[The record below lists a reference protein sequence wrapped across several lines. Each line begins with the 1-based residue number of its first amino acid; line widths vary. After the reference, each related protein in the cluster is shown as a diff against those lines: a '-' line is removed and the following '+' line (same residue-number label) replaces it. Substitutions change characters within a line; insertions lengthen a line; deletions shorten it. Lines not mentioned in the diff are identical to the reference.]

1 MVEAI
6 SKRKTGMKAK
16 SWKDRIAPFFIYLVL
31 TMLALVVVYPFI
43 HVIAVSFSSRG
54 EALRSGFHFF
64 PREFEW
70 RAYQELLEYP
80 FIWSGYAN
88 TLFRMVVGTFST
100 LLVTVCAAYPLSRPD
115 FPMKRILVLLLLFTM
130 IFDGGIVPNYLLMKE
145 LHLLN
150 SLWVYVLPSTA
161 NAFQVLVMLSFFRS
175 IPDALIE
182 AARIDGARD
191 LRILFRIVLPLS
203 IPSLV
208 TIGLWSLVHH
218 INAFMDNLLYVT
230 DQSKFVL
237 QQVVRQILIENKL
250 DPFTTATNLTPPAP
264 ESLKMAS
271 VIVCSL
277 PVLVLYPF
285 LLKYFEKGTMI
296 GSVKG

>member
-1 MVEAI
+1 MKM
-6 SKRKTGMKAK
+6 KR
-16 SWKDRIAPFFIYLVL
+16 WQDLIAPGIIYFALSV
-31 TMLALVVVYPFI
+31 LALIVVYPFI
-43 HVIAVSFSSRG
+43 HVLSVSFSGRG
-54 EALRSGFHFF
+54 EALRSGFHFY
-64 PREFEW
+64 PRDFEW
-70 RAYQELLEYP
+70 GAYRELLDYP

-88 TLFRMVVGTFST
+88 TLFRMVVGTALT

-115 FPMKRILVLLLLFTM
+115 FPMKRVLVLLLLFTM

-150 SLWVYVLPSTA
+150 TRWVYVLPSAA
-161 NAFQVLVMLSFFRS
+161 NAFQVLVMISFFRS

-237 QQVVRQILIENKL
+237 QQIVRQILIENRL
-250 DPFTTATNLTPPAP
+250 DPFTTATDITPPAP
-264 ESLKMAS
+264 ESLKMAA
-271 VIVCSL
+271 VIICSL

-285 LLKYFEKGTMI
+285 LLQYFEKGTMI

>member
-1 MVEAI
+1 
-6 SKRKTGMKAK
+6 MKAK
-16 SWKDRIAPFFIYLVL
+16 KWQDRIAPVMIYVVL
-31 TMLALVVVYPFI
+31 SALALIVVYPFI
-43 HVIAVSFSSRG
+43 HVVSVSFSGRG

-64 PREFEW
+64 PRDFEW
-70 RAYQELLEYP
+70 RAYHELLEYP
-80 FIWSGYAN
+80 FIWSGYLN
-88 TLFRMVVGTFST
+88 TLFRMAAGTCLT

-115 FPMKRILVLLLLFTM
+115 FPVKRILVLLLLFTM
-130 IFDGGIVPNYLLMKE
+130 IFDGGIVPNYLLIKE

-150 SLWVYVLPSTA
+150 SIWVYVLPTAA
-161 NAFQVLVMLSFFRS
+161 NAFQVLVMISFFRS
-175 IPDALIE
+175 IPDALVE

-191 LRILFRIVLPLS
+191 MRILFRIMLPLS

-250 DPFTTATNLTPPAP
+250 DPFTTATALIPPAP

>member
-1 MVEAI
+1 M
-6 SKRKTGMKAK
+6 KTRKWQDLITPAV
-16 SWKDRIAPFFIYLVL
+16 IYFVL
-31 TMLALVVVYPFI
+31 SLLALIVVYPFI
-43 HVIAVSFSSRG
+43 HVTAVSFSGRG

-64 PREFEW
+64 PRDFEW
-70 RAYQELLEYP
+70 RAYRELLEYP

-88 TLFRMVVGTFST
+88 TVFRMVVGTLLT

-115 FPMKRILVLLLLFTM
+115 FPMKRVLIMLILFTM
-130 IFDGGIVPNYLLMKE
+130 IFDGGIVPNYLLIKE
-145 LHLLN
+145 LHLLD
-150 SLWVYVLPSTA
+150 SRWVYVLPTAA

-191 LRILFRIVLPLS
+191 MRILFRIVLPLS

-250 DPFTTATNLTPPAP
+250 DPFTTATNLIPPAP

>member
-1 MVEAI
+1 
-6 SKRKTGMKAK
+6 MKAK
-16 SWKDRIAPFFIYLVL
+16 QWQDLIAPAIIYAMLSL
-31 TMLALVVVYPFI
+31 LALIVVYPFI
-43 HVIAVSFSSRG
+43 HVISVSFSGRG
-54 EALRSGFHFF
+54 EALRSGFHFI
-64 PREFEW
+64 PRDFEW
-70 RAYQELLEYP
+70 AAYKELLEYP
-80 FIWSGYAN
+80 FIWTGYMN
-88 TLFRMVVGTFST
+88 TLFRMSAGTLLT

-150 SLWVYVLPSTA
+150 SRWVYVLPTAA
-161 NAFQVLVMLSFFRS
+161 NAFQVLVMISFFRS

-191 LRILFRIVLPLS
+191 MRILFLIVLPLS

-250 DPFTTATNLTPPAP
+250 DPFTTATDTTPPAP
-264 ESLKMAS
+264 ESLKMAA
-271 VIVCSL
+271 VIVCTL
-277 PVLVLYPF
+277 PVIVLYPF
-285 LLKYFEKGTMI
+285 LLQYFEKGTMI

>member
-1 MVEAI
+1 MESLQGIAGVSIHLVGLCEYYI
-6 SKRKTGMKAK
+6 PH
-16 SWKDRIAPFFIYLVL
+16 DRRHLPDA
-31 TMLALVVVYPFI
+31 
-43 HVIAVSFSSRG
+43 
-54 EALRSGFHFF
+54 
-64 PREFEW
+64 
-70 RAYQELLEYP
+70 
-80 FIWSGYAN
+80 SGYRLRCLSA
-88 TLFRMVVGTFST
+88 VAPGFSDEACPGYAPAVHHD
-100 LLVTVCAAYPLSRPD
+100 LR
-115 FPMKRILVLLLLFTM
+115 R
-130 IFDGGIVPNYLLMKE
+130 GIVPNYLLIKE

-150 SLWVYVLPSTA
+150 SRWVYVLPSAA

-191 LRILFRIVLPLS
+191 IRILFRIVLPLS

-237 QQVVRQILIENKL
+237 QQVIRQILIENKL
-250 DPFTTATNLTPPAP
+250 DPFTTATNLVPPAP

-277 PVLVLYPF
+277 PVLIIYPF

>member
-1 MVEAI
+1 
-6 SKRKTGMKAK
+6 MKAK
-16 SWKDRIAPFFIYLVL
+16 RWQDRIAPGMIYFVL
-31 TMLALVVVYPFI
+31 ASLALIVVYPFI
-43 HVIAVSFSSRG
+43 HVIAVSFSGRG
-54 EALRSGFHFF
+54 EALRSGFHFI
-64 PREFEW
+64 PRDFEW
-70 RAYQELLEYP
+70 TAYRELLNYP
-80 FIWSGYAN
+80 FIWSGYSN
-88 TLFRMVVGTFST
+88 TLFRMVVGTVLT

-115 FPMKRILVLLLLFTM
+115 FPIKRFLILLLLFTM
-130 IFDGGIVPNYLLMKE
+130 IFDGGIVPSYLLMKE

-150 SLWVYVLPSTA
+150 SLWVYVLPTAA

-191 LRILFRIVLPLS
+191 IRILFRIVLPLS
-203 IPSLV
+203 IPPLV
-208 TIGLWSLVHH
+208 TIGLWSMVHH

-237 QQVVRQILIENKL
+237 QQVIRQILIENKI
-250 DPFTTATNLTPPAP
+250 DPFTTATNLVPPAP

-271 VIVCSL
+271 VIVCTL
-277 PVLVLYPF
+277 PVLVVYPF

>member
-1 MVEAI
+1 MVEAGKKPFMK
-6 SKRKTGMKAK
+6 SKK
-16 SWKDRIAPFFIYLVL
+16 WQDRIAPVMIYIVL
-31 TMLALVVVYPFI
+31 TMLALIVVYPFI
-43 HVIAVSFSSRG
+43 HVISVSFSGRG

-64 PREFEW
+64 PRDIEW
-70 RAYQELLEYP
+70 TAYRELLDYP

-88 TLFRMVVGTFST
+88 TLFRMGVGTLLT

-115 FPMKRILVLLLLFTM
+115 FPMKRALVLLLLFTM
-130 IFDGGIVPNYLLMKE
+130 IFDGGIVPNYLLIKE

-150 SLWVYVLPSTA
+150 SLWVYVLPTAA

-175 IPDALIE
+175 IPDALID

-191 LRILFRIVLPLS
+191 MKILFRIVLPLS

-230 DQSKFVL
+230 DQSKYVL
-237 QQVVRQILIENKL
+237 QLVIRQILIENKL
-250 DPFTTATNLTPPAP
+250 DPFTTATNLVPPAP

-271 VIVCSL
+271 VIICSL
-277 PVLVLYPF
+277 PVLVIYPF

>member
-1 MVEAI
+1 MVT
-6 SKRKTGMKAK
+6 SK
-16 SWKDRIAPFFIYLVL
+16 WQNRIAPILIYTSL
-31 TMLALVVVYPFI
+31 TLLALVVVYPFI
-43 HVIAVSFSSRG
+43 HVIAVSFSGRG
-54 EALRSGFHFF
+54 EALRSGFHFY
-64 PREFEW
+64 PRDFEW
-70 RAYQELLEYP
+70 RSYKELLDYP
-80 FIWSGYAN
+80 FIWTGYGN
-88 TLFRMVVGTFST
+88 TLFRMAAGTLMT

-115 FPMKRILVLLLLFTM
+115 FPMKRALVLLLLFTM

-150 SLWVYVLPSTA
+150 SLWVYVLPTA
-161 NAFQVLVMLSFFRS
+161 ASAFQVLVMLSFFRS

-182 AARIDGARD
+182 AAKIDGARE

-203 IPSLV
+203 MPVIITV
-208 TIGLWSLVHH
+208 GLWSLVHH

-230 DQSKFVL
+230 DQTKFVL

-250 DPFTTATNLTPPAP
+250 DPFTTATTLTPPAP

>member
-1 MVEAI
+1 
-6 SKRKTGMKAK
+6 MKAK
-16 SWKDRIAPFFIYLVL
+16 KWQDLIAPFIIYLVL
-31 TMLALVVVYPFI
+31 SLLALIVVYPFI
-43 HVIAVSFSSRG
+43 HVTEVSFSARG
-54 EALRSGFHFF
+54 EALRSGFHFV
-64 PREFEW
+64 PLDFEW
-70 RAYQELLEYP
+70 GAYRELLEYP

-88 TLFRMVVGTFST
+88 TLFRMVVGTILT

-115 FPMKRILVLLLLFTM
+115 FPMKRVLVLLLLFTM

-150 SLWVYVLPSTA
+150 SRWVYVLPSAA

>member
-1 MVEAI
+1 
-6 SKRKTGMKAK
+6 MKAK
-16 SWKDRIAPFFIYLVL
+16 KWQDRIAPAMIYVVL

-43 HVIAVSFSSRG
+43 HVIAVSFSGRG

-64 PREFEW
+64 PRDFEW
-70 RAYQELLEYP
+70 TAYRELLDYP

-88 TLFRMVVGTFST
+88 TLFRMGVGTALT

-115 FPMKRILVLLLLFTM
+115 FPMKRALVLLLLFTM
-130 IFDGGIVPNYLLMKE
+130 IFDGGIVPNYLLIKE

-150 SLWVYVLPSTA
+150 SLWVYVLPTAA

-191 LRILFRIVLPLS
+191 MKILFRIVLPLS

-230 DQSKFVL
+230 DQSKYVL
-237 QQVVRQILIENKL
+237 QQVIRQILIENKL
-250 DPFTTATNLTPPAP
+250 DPFTTATNLVPPAP

-277 PVLVLYPF
+277 PVLVIYPF

>member
-1 MVEAI
+1 M
-6 SKRKTGMKAK
+6 
-16 SWKDRIAPFFIYLVL
+16 
-31 TMLALVVVYPFI
+31 
-43 HVIAVSFSSRG
+43 
-54 EALRSGFHFF
+54 
-64 PREFEW
+64 
-70 RAYQELLEYP
+70 
-80 FIWSGYAN
+80 
-88 TLFRMVVGTFST
+88 
-100 LLVTVCAAYPLSRPD
+100 
-115 FPMKRILVLLLLFTM
+115 
-130 IFDGGIVPNYLLMKE
+130 
-145 LHLLN
+145 
-150 SLWVYVLPSTA
+150 
-161 NAFQVLVMLSFFRS
+161 
-175 IPDALIE
+175 
-182 AARIDGARD
+182 
-191 LRILFRIVLPLS
+191 RILFRIVLPLS

-230 DQSKFVL
+230 DQSKYVL

-250 DPFTTATNLTPPAP
+250 DPFTTATNLVPPAP

>member
-1 MVEAI
+1 MI
-6 SKRKTGMKAK
+6 SSK
-16 SWKDRIAPFFIYLVL
+16 WQDRIGPILIYASLSA
-31 TMLALVVVYPFI
+31 LALVVVYPFI
-43 HVIAVSFSSRG
+43 HVIAVSFSGRG
-54 EALRSGFHFF
+54 EALRSGFHFY
-64 PREFEW
+64 PRDFEW
-70 RAYQELLEYP
+70 QAYKELLDYP
-80 FIWSGYAN
+80 FIWSGYGN
-88 TLFRMVVGTFST
+88 TLFRMAVGTLLT
-100 LLVTVCAAYPLSRPD
+100 LLVTICAAYPLSRPD
-115 FPMKRILVLLLLFTM
+115 FPMKRVLVLLLLFTM

-150 SLWVYVLPSTA
+150 SLWVYVLPSA
-161 NAFQVLVMLSFFRS
+161 ASAFQVLVMLSFFRS

-182 AARIDGARD
+182 AAKIDGARD
-191 LRILFRIVLPLS
+191 MRILFRIVLPLS
-203 IPSLV
+203 APVMV

-230 DQSKFVL
+230 DQTKFVL

>member
-1 MVEAI
+1 MVEAG
-6 SKRKTGMKAK
+6 KKPFMKSIK
-16 SWKDRIAPFFIYLVL
+16 WQDRIAPVMIYIVL
-31 TMLALVVVYPFI
+31 TMLALIVVYPFI
-43 HVIAVSFSSRG
+43 HVISVSFSGRG

-64 PREFEW
+64 PRDIEW
-70 RAYQELLEYP
+70 TAYRELLDYP

-88 TLFRMVVGTFST
+88 TLFRMGVGTLLT

-115 FPMKRILVLLLLFTM
+115 FPMKRALVLLLLFTM
-130 IFDGGIVPNYLLMKE
+130 IFDGGIVPNYLLIKE

-150 SLWVYVLPSTA
+150 SLWVYVLPTAA

-175 IPDALIE
+175 IPDALID

-191 LRILFRIVLPLS
+191 MKILFRIVLPLS

-230 DQSKFVL
+230 DQSKYVL
-237 QQVVRQILIENKL
+237 QLVIRQILIENKL
-250 DPFTTATNLTPPAP
+250 DPFTSATNLVPPAP

-271 VIVCSL
+271 VIICSL
-277 PVLVLYPF
+277 PVLVIYPF

>member
-1 MVEAI
+1 M
-6 SKRKTGMKAK
+6 KTRN
-16 SWKDRIAPFFIYLVL
+16 WQDRISPILIYTLL
-31 TMLALVVVYPFI
+31 SALALVVVYPFI
-43 HVIAVSFSSRG
+43 HVIAVSFSGRG

-64 PREFEW
+64 PRDFEW
-70 RAYQELLEYP
+70 TAYKELLEYP
-80 FIWSGYAN
+80 FVWSGYAN
-88 TLFRMVVGTFST
+88 TLFRMAVGTFLT

-115 FPMKRILVLLLLFTM
+115 FPMKRLLVLLLLFTM

-150 SLWVYVLPSTA
+150 SLWVYVLPTAA

-203 IPSLV
+203 IPVMV

-230 DQSKFVL
+230 DQTKFVL

-250 DPFTTATNLTPPAP
+250 DPFTVATDMTPPAP

>member
-1 MVEAI
+1 MVT
-6 SKRKTGMKAK
+6 SQWQ
-16 SWKDRIAPFFIYLVL
+16 SRIAPILIYTSLSL
-31 TMLALVVVYPFI
+31 LALVVVYPFI
-43 HVIAVSFSSRG
+43 HVIAVSFSGRG
-54 EALRSGFHFF
+54 EALRSGFHFY
-64 PREFEW
+64 PRDFEW
-70 RAYQELLEYP
+70 QAYKELLEYP
-80 FIWSGYAN
+80 FIWSGYMN
-88 TLFRMVVGTFST
+88 TLFRMAAGTLLT

-115 FPMKRILVLLLLFTM
+115 FPAKRVLVLLLLFTM

-150 SLWVYVLPSTA
+150 SLWVYVLPTA
-161 NAFQVLVMLSFFRS
+161 ASAFQVLVMLSFFRS

-182 AARIDGARD
+182 AAKIDGARD
-191 LRILFRIVLPLS
+191 MRILFRIVLPLS
-203 IPSLV
+203 VPVLV

-230 DQSKFVL
+230 DQTKFVL

>member
-1 MVEAI
+1 
-6 SKRKTGMKAK
+6 MKAK
-16 SWKDRIAPFFIYLVL
+16 RWQDRIAPGIIYFVL
-31 TMLALVVVYPFI
+31 ASLALIVVYPFI
-43 HVIAVSFSSRG
+43 HVIAVSFSGRG

-64 PREFEW
+64 PRDVQW
-70 RAYQELLEYP
+70 TAYRELLNYP
-80 FIWSGYAN
+80 FIWSGYSN
-88 TLFRMVVGTFST
+88 TLFRMVAGTVLT

-115 FPMKRILVLLLLFTM
+115 FPIKRILILILLFTM
-130 IFDGGIVPNYLLMKE
+130 IFDGGIVPNYLLIKE
-145 LHLLN
+145 LYLLN
-150 SLWVYVLPSTA
+150 SLWVYVLPTAA

-191 LRILFRIVLPLS
+191 IRILFRIVLPLS
-203 IPSLV
+203 IPPLV
-208 TIGLWSLVHH
+208 TIGLWSMVHH

-237 QQVVRQILIENKL
+237 QQVIRQILIENKV
-250 DPFTTATNLTPPAP
+250 DPFTTATNLVPPAP

-271 VIVCSL
+271 VIVCTL
-277 PVLVLYPF
+277 PVLVVYPF

>member
-1 MVEAI
+1 
-6 SKRKTGMKAK
+6 MKAAN
-16 SWKDRIAPFFIYLVL
+16 WRDRIAPIVIYFVL
-31 TMLALVVVYPFI
+31 SALALIVVYPFI
-43 HVIAVSFSSRG
+43 HVISVSFSGRG

-64 PREFEW
+64 PRDFEW
-70 RAYQELLEYP
+70 GAYKELLEYP
-80 FIWSGYAN
+80 FVWSGYAN
-88 TLFRMVVGTFST
+88 TLFRMAVGTFLT

-115 FPMKRILVLLLLFTM
+115 FPMKRVLVLLLLFTM

-150 SLWVYVLPSTA
+150 SLWVYVLPTAA

-175 IPDALIE
+175 IPVALIE

-191 LRILFRIVLPLS
+191 MRILLRIVLPLS
-203 IPSLV
+203 IPVMV

-218 INAFMDNLLYVT
+218 INAFSDNLLYVT

-250 DPFTTATNLTPPAP
+250 DPFTTATNMTPPAP

>member
-1 MVEAI
+1 MI
-6 SKRKTGMKAK
+6 SSK
-16 SWKDRIAPFFIYLVL
+16 WQDRIGPILIYASLSA
-31 TMLALVVVYPFI
+31 LALVVVYPFI
-43 HVIAVSFSSRG
+43 HVIAVSFSGRG
-54 EALRSGFHFF
+54 EALRSGFHFY
-64 PREFEW
+64 PRDFEW
-70 RAYQELLEYP
+70 RAYKELLDYP
-80 FIWSGYAN
+80 FIWSGYGN
-88 TLFRMVVGTFST
+88 TLFRMALGTFLT
-100 LLVTVCAAYPLSRPD
+100 LIVTICAAYPLSRPD
-115 FPMKRILVLLLLFTM
+115 FPMKRVLVLLLLFTM

-150 SLWVYVLPSTA
+150 SLWVYVLPSA
-161 NAFQVLVMLSFFRS
+161 ASAFQVLVMLSFFRS

-182 AARIDGARD
+182 AAKIDGARD
-191 LRILFRIVLPLS
+191 MRILFRIVLPLS
-203 IPSLV
+203 APVMV

-230 DQSKFVL
+230 DQTKFVL

>member
-1 MVEAI
+1 
-6 SKRKTGMKAK
+6 MKATR
-16 SWKDRIAPFFIYLVL
+16 WQDRIGPGIIYFVL
-31 TMLALVVVYPFI
+31 ASLAVIVVYPFI
-43 HVIAVSFSSRG
+43 HVIAVSLSGRG

-64 PREFEW
+64 PRDFEW
-70 RAYQELLEYP
+70 TSYRELLNYP
-80 FIWSGYAN
+80 FIWSGYSN
-88 TLFRMVVGTFST
+88 TIFRMVAGTFLT
-100 LLVTVCAAYPLSRPD
+100 LIVTVCAAYPLSRPD
-115 FPMKRILVLLLLFTM
+115 FPAKRFLTLLLLFTM
-130 IFDGGIVPNYLLMKE
+130 IFEGGIVPNYLLMKD

-150 SLWVYVLPSTA
+150 SLWVYVLPTAA

-175 IPDALIE
+175 LPVALIE

-191 LRILFRIVLPLS
+191 TGILFRIVLPLS
-203 IPSLV
+203 IPPLV
-208 TIGLWSLVHH
+208 TIGLWSMVHH

-237 QQVVRQILIENKL
+237 QQVVRQILIENKV
-250 DPFTTATNLTPPAP
+250 DPFTTATNLVPPAP

-271 VIVCSL
+271 VIVCTL
-277 PVLVLYPF
+277 PVLVVYPF

>member
-1 MVEAI
+1 MRAT
-6 SKRKTGMKAK
+6 R
-16 SWKDRIAPFFIYLVL
+16 WQDRIAPGIIYFVL
-31 TMLALVVVYPFI
+31 AALAVIVVYPFI
-43 HVIAVSFSSRG
+43 HVISVSFSGRG

-64 PREFEW
+64 PRDAEW
-70 RAYQELLEYP
+70 TAYKELLQYP
-80 FIWSGYAN
+80 FIWTGYSN
-88 TLFRMVVGTFST
+88 TIFRMVVGTFLT
-100 LLVTVCAAYPLSRPD
+100 LIVTVCAAYPLSRPD
-115 FPMKRILVLLLLFTM
+115 FPAKRMLTLLLLFTM
-130 IFDGGIVPNYLLMKE
+130 IFDGGIVPHYLLMKD

-150 SLWVYVLPSTA
+150 SLWVYVLPTAA

-175 IPDALIE
+175 LPDALIE

-191 LRILFRIVLPLS
+191 IRILFTIVLPLS
-203 IPSLV
+203 IPPLV
-208 TIGLWSLVHH
+208 TIGLWSMVHH

-237 QQVVRQILIENKL
+237 QQVVRQILIENKV

-271 VIVCSL
+271 VIVCTL
-277 PVLVLYPF
+277 PVLVVYPF

>member
-1 MVEAI
+1 MVEA
-6 SKRKTGMKAK
+6 GGK
-16 SWKDRIAPFFIYLVL
+16 SVKKDKKWQDRIAPAMIYIVL

-43 HVIAVSFSSRG
+43 HVIAVSFSGRG

-64 PREFEW
+64 PRDFEW
-70 RAYQELLEYP
+70 TAYRELLDYP

-88 TLFRMVVGTFST
+88 TLFRMGVGTFLT

-115 FPMKRILVLLLLFTM
+115 FPMKRALVLLLLFTM
-130 IFDGGIVPNYLLMKE
+130 IFDGGIVPNYLLIKE

-150 SLWVYVLPSTA
+150 SLWVYVLPTAA

-191 LRILFRIVLPLS
+191 MKILFRIVLPLS

-208 TIGLWSLVHH
+208 TIGLWSMVHH

-230 DQSKFVL
+230 DQSKYVL
-237 QQVVRQILIENKL
+237 QQVIRQILIENKL
-250 DPFTTATNLTPPAP
+250 DPFTTATNLVPPAP

-277 PVLVLYPF
+277 PVLVVYPF

>member
-1 MVEAI
+1 MI
-6 SKRKTGMKAK
+6 SSK
-16 SWKDRIAPFFIYLVL
+16 WQDRIGPILIYASLSA
-31 TMLALVVVYPFI
+31 LALVVVYPFI
-43 HVIAVSFSSRG
+43 HVIAVSFSGRG
-54 EALRSGFHFF
+54 EALRSGFHFY
-64 PREFEW
+64 PRDFEW
-70 RAYQELLEYP
+70 RAYKELLDYP
-80 FIWSGYAN
+80 FIWSGYGN
-88 TLFRMVVGTFST
+88 TLFRMAVGTLLT
-100 LLVTVCAAYPLSRPD
+100 LLVTICAAYPLSRPD
-115 FPMKRILVLLLLFTM
+115 FPMKRVLVLLLLFTM

-150 SLWVYVLPSTA
+150 SLWVYVLPSA
-161 NAFQVLVMLSFFRS
+161 ASAFQVLVMLSFFRS

-182 AARIDGARD
+182 AAKIDGARD
-191 LRILFRIVLPLS
+191 MRILFRIVLPLS
-203 IPSLV
+203 APVMV

-230 DQSKFVL
+230 DQTKFVL